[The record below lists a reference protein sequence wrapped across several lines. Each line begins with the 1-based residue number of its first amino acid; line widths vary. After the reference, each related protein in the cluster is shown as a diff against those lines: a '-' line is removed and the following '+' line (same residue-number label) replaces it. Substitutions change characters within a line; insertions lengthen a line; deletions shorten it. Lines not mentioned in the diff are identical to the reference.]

1 LLITKFQISTHVG
14 LSDMRFFT
22 SVANT
27 GTVDSLMIFL
37 ARVQVMLAKTICR
50 VPEAPRQMD
59 PARPNNILVI
69 QLYDTVGDVV
79 CTSPLIRELAQ
90 NFPGS
95 ALTVAVSAHGVAS
108 LLDENPYISDTI
120 PVNVSCAKWLR
131 PLLLPW
137 RHWWLARKVF
147 KQRHFDVVIIPRY
160 SVDSSYATFLA
171 YFSGVPCRIGYTEKT
186 SVRKSVLNRN
196 WDQLLTIA
204 LPAFKELT
212 NEVLLNLN
220 VLSAFSKSAKDN
232 RTEVW
237 ITGEDRQ
244 FASAAVEHL
253 GNKRVCLSPTS
264 GHSVLKQWGVNRF
277 AELAVELV
285 RCHCDIVLV
294 GGPGDKLLGASI
306 EQRLNGLCVNLV
318 GKTSIREMA
327 AVISKCNVYVGN
339 DAGPGH
345 VASAMNV
352 PTVSIFGSSCHHQFA
367 PWGQH
372 NHVLTVNLDCSPC
385 GTGHLIDRCVRCIYN
400 EPKCLEAITVEEV
413 LATVLS
419 AIESPGASE
428 WPNNNRSFSVE

>member
-1 LLITKFQISTHVG
+1 MPSFVFVASARAADLLIIS
-14 LSDMRFFT
+14 LSRAQ
-22 SVANT
+22 VA
-27 GTVDSLMIFL
+27 
-37 ARVQVMLAKTICR
+37 LAKLICR
-50 VPEAPRQMD
+50 VPEVPRQMD
-59 PARPNNILVI
+59 RARLASILVI

-79 CTSPLIRELAQ
+79 FTSPLIRELAQ
-90 NFPGS
+90 NFPAS
-95 ALTVAVSAHGVAS
+95 TLTVAVSAHGVAN
-108 LLDENPYISDTI
+108 LLDKNPYISDMIT
-120 PVNVSCAKWLR
+120 VNINCKKWLR

-137 RHWWLARKVF
+137 RHWWLARKLL
-147 KQRHFDVVIIPRY
+147 KQRHFDVAIIPRY

-186 SVRKSVLNRN
+186 SVRKSVLNQN

-204 LPAFKELT
+204 LPPSKELT
-212 NEVLLNLN
+212 NEVLSNLN
-220 VLSAFSKSAKDN
+220 VLSAFSKFAKDN

-237 ITGEDRQ
+237 ITSEDRQ

-253 GNKRVCLSPTS
+253 GHRRVCLSPTS
-264 GHSVLKQWGVNRF
+264 GHSRLKQWGADRF
-277 AELAVELV
+277 AKLAVELV
-285 RCHCDIVLV
+285 RRHCDIVLV
-294 GGPGDKLLGASI
+294 GSPQDKLLAASI

-318 GKTSIREMA
+318 GRTSIREMA
-327 AVISKCNVYVGN
+327 AVMSKCNVYVGN

-385 GTGHLIDRCVRCIYN
+385 SAGHLIDRCTHCIYN

-413 LATVLS
+413 LATVLA
-419 AIESPGASE
+419 AIEFPDGVGADC
-428 WPNNNRSFSVE
+428 R

>member
-1 LLITKFQISTHVG
+1 MISYCWLLCFQISTRVG
-14 LSDMRFFT
+14 LGDMRSFA
-22 SVANT
+22 SVASARA
-27 GTVDSLMIFL
+27 VDSLMIFMSR
-37 ARVQVMLAKTICR
+37 AQVLLAKTICR
-50 VPEAPRQMD
+50 VPEAPRPMD
-59 PARPNNILVI
+59 PAGQINILVI

-79 CTSPLIRELAQ
+79 FTSPLIRELAQ

-108 LLDENPYISDTI
+108 LLDENPYISDII
-120 PVNVSCAKWLR
+120 PVNINCTKWLR

-147 KQRHFDVVIIPRY
+147 KQRHFDVAIIPRY

-171 YFSGVPCRIGYTEKT
+171 YFSGVPCRIGYTERT
-186 SVRKSVLNRN
+186 SVRRSVLNRN

-204 LPAFKELT
+204 LPPFKELT

-220 VLSAFSKSAKDN
+220 VLSAFSKSAKDT

-237 ITGEDRQ
+237 ITSEDRQ

-253 GNKRVCLSPTS
+253 GHRRVCLSPTS
-264 GHSVLKQWGVNRF
+264 GHSRLKQWGVDRF

-294 GGPGDKLLGASI
+294 GGHQDKLLAASI

-318 GKTSIREMA
+318 GMTSIREMA
-327 AVISKCNVYVGN
+327 AVMSKCNVYVGN

-385 GTGHLIDRCVRCIYN
+385 STGHLIDRCVRCIYN
-400 EPKCLEAITVEEV
+400 KPKCLEAITVAEV

-419 AIESPGASE
+419 AIE
-428 WPNNNRSFSVE
+428 FSDATELQNDN